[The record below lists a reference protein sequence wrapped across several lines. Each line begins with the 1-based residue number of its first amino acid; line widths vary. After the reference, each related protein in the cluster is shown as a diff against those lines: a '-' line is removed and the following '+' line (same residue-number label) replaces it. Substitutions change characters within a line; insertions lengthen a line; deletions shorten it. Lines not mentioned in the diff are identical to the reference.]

1 MSAAGNGSG
10 SGTNRRTLLKAGLTA
25 PLALQAMPAGAM
37 AKDEAVF
44 GSERLVADVRVYAEA
59 GNKQS
64 GGPGDRWTADWTA
77 KRLAVAGFAVERQG
91 FDVPWF
97 ESGHADL
104 VVGDARV
111 VLTAQPL
118 VVQTPTGGLTAP
130 LRLAEVP
137 GPLNGAIAV
146 IRLPYRRWSTLVDR
160 AVREPLADALARGA
174 GAVILVTTGPTG
186 EALLL
191 NAPADKPLSDRPL
204 ALLGSANAAP
214 IVEAA
219 RHGREATLTL
229 TGTNGQRTAENIIG
243 RRLRGD
249 DRRWLAVSTPRSG
262 WTDCAGERGPG
273 IAIWLA
279 LAEWAP
285 RAFPQHNLLFV
296 CNSGHEYENLGA
308 SHLVEAFG
316 PPPAKTDFW
325 LHLGANAAT
334 RDWQE
339 MPGRLLP
346 LPSSDPYRFLMTS
359 PDLVE
364 RARAIFA
371 GQPGIEM
378 AYPSSD
384 GAAGELTE
392 VVKAGYPRHAGIFG
406 AHRHHHAAGD
416 DMATIVAA
424 PLAATARGFRDLLVA
439 AVPAAR

>member
-1 MSAAGNGSG
+1 MRGL
-10 SGTNRRTLLKAGLTA
+10 GTDRRTLLKTGLVA
-25 PLALQAMPAGAM
+25 PFALQPASVVAAAKENAMFAP
-37 AKDEAVF
+37 D
-44 GSERLVADVRVYAEA
+44 RLFADVRAYAGA
-59 GNKQS
+59 GNKRS
-64 GGPGDRWTADWTA
+64 GGVGDRWTADWTA
-77 KRLAVAGFAVERQG
+77 KRLVDAGFAVERQA

-97 ESGHADL
+97 ESGQVDL
-104 VVGDARV
+104 TMDDMRIA
-111 VLTAQPL
+111 LTAQPL
-118 VVQTPTGGLTAP
+118 VVQTPANGLTAP
-130 LRLAEVP
+130 LRLADVP

-160 AVREPLADALARGA
+160 AVREPLADVLARGA

-204 ALLGSANAAP
+204 ALLAPAKAAP
-214 IVEAA
+214 VIEAA
-219 RHGREATLTL
+219 RHGRGATLMVS
-229 TGTNGQRTAENIIG
+229 GKGGQRTAENIIG
-243 RRLRGD
+243 RRLCGA
-249 DRRWLAVSTPRSG
+249 DRPWLVVSTPRSG

-279 LAEWAP
+279 LADWAP
-285 RAFPQHNLLFV
+285 RVFPRHNLLFV
-296 CNSGHEYENLGA
+296 SNSGHEYENLGA
-308 SHLVEAFG
+308 SHLVEALG
-316 PPPAKTDFW
+316 PPPAKTDLW

-346 LPSSDPYRFLMTS
+346 LPSADPYRFLMTS

-364 RARAIFA
+364 RARAIFV

-378 AYPSSD
+378 VYPSSE
-384 GAAGELTE
+384 GAAGELIE

-416 DMATIVAA
+416 DLSTIVAE

-439 AVPAAR
+439 AIPTAN